1 MPGQSD
7 LPKQLW
13 IDLSQAEEQH
23 LSYEQIEAFVDSR
36 LDAIE
41 AELVR
46 AHADLCDQCA
56 AELNDLAEFAKSL
69 KSKVLTIPDRVTIW
83 DRIASWF
90 KIPRNLWATAGIATA
105 LMVVLTMR
113 QSMFIHGNAPGST
126 AAGES
131 AQTQPNVPTTP
142 SMPESASSQGNP
154 STTTSTK
161 ESASA
166 QGSAPATATN
176 GDKHPV
182 EAVLDA
188 SSGEEALASSKD
200 GIRPNYRVL
209 SSKEAAAYYTEIAFA
224 PNDPVA
230 RAAIDI
236 KYSLFGEAE
245 KEYRRLEAR
254 GGADAEKA
262 RQLLQQLDK
271 LRGR

>member
-142 SMPESASSQGNP
+142 SMPESASSQEILLRRRRRRNP
-154 STTTSTK
+154 RALK
-161 ESASA
+161 EVHL
-166 QGSAPATATN
+166 QRPQTATSIQL
-176 GDKHPV
+176 KRCLTLLPARRRLHPRKM
-182 EAVLDA
+182 ESGQTTACFLA
-188 SSGEEALASSKD
+188 RKLQPTTPKSPLHQMIPSPAPPSISSIPCS
-200 GIRPNYRVL
+200 
-209 SSKEAAAYYTEIAFA
+209 
-224 PNDPVA
+224 A
-230 RAAIDI
+230 RQRKSIGG
-236 KYSLFGEAE
+236 SRRGEARML
-245 KEYRRLEAR
+245 K
-254 GGADAEKA
+254 
-262 RQLLQQLDK
+262 K
-271 LRGR
+271 LGSFFSSWTN